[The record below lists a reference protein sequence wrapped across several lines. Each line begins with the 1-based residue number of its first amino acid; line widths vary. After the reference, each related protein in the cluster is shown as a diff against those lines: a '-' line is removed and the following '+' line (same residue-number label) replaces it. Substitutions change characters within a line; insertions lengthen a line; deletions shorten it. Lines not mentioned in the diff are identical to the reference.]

1 MHKEKLTYIMNDNIY
16 KSIDNITA
24 SSKEIIT
31 TSTNLISE
39 LSTLFESIEDDV
51 TLEIL
56 SDAAK
61 LNDYVSLFLNF
72 SKNELQE
79 IKEKSKLA
87 IEKAEKRKNKLVK
100 LKEENNE
107 LKEKIKEAEVEK
119 KQLILNIDNISSQL
133 FTMYQENLNI
143 EKKNNLEL
151 INKKNEKIIKE
162 KYLKQINNM
171 QKDIDVLKAQNKV
184 NEENFIKFKR
194 KSVLLEEKNKKL
206 NDELGSQT
214 MHYIK
219 KMKDQNELKIV
230 VNSLRLKNDELSK
243 KIKFYNSQVEKWKIK
258 CQKLEEQL
266 DEKLEKLEHIENNNM
281 NNNTI
286 KKKLDFNQ
294 TNNNFNKPSEKK
306 IFQLQKENDKENS
319 DSDDMANDFRYKT
332 FSNLNDLLGDDSDY
346 SNNKKENNKI
356 IYSKKKIQKNFKKFS
371 FDLDDIFQINLN
383 TYDNFF
389 C

>member
-107 LKEKIKEAEVEK
+107 LKEKINEAEVEK

-219 KMKDQNELKIV
+219 KMKDQNDLKIV

>member
-56 SDAAK
+56 SDAAQ

-219 KMKDQNELKIV
+219 KMKDQNDLKIV

-281 NNNTI
+281 NNNAI

>member
-133 FTMYQENLNI
+133 FTMYQEND
-143 EKKNNLEL
+143 
-151 INKKNEKIIKE
+151 
-162 KYLKQINNM
+162 YSFQ
-171 QKDIDVLKAQNKV
+171 
-184 NEENFIKFKR
+184 EENCSNEQFI
-194 KSVLLEEKNKKL
+194 
-206 NDELGSQT
+206 
-214 MHYIK
+214 
-219 KMKDQNELKIV
+219 
-230 VNSLRLKNDELSK
+230 
-243 KIKFYNSQVEKWKIK
+243 
-258 CQKLEEQL
+258 
-266 DEKLEKLEHIENNNM
+266 
-281 NNNTI
+281 
-286 KKKLDFNQ
+286 
-294 TNNNFNKPSEKK
+294 
-306 IFQLQKENDKENS
+306 
-319 DSDDMANDFRYKT
+319 
-332 FSNLNDLLGDDSDY
+332 
-346 SNNKKENNKI
+346 
-356 IYSKKKIQKNFKKFS
+356 
-371 FDLDDIFQINLN
+371 
-383 TYDNFF
+383 
-389 C
+389 

>member
-1 MHKEKLTYIMNDNIY
+1 MNDNIY

-56 SDAAK
+56 SDAAQ

-219 KMKDQNELKIV
+219 KMKDQNDLKIV

-266 DEKLEKLEHIENNNM
+266 DEK
-281 NNNTI
+281 
-286 KKKLDFNQ
+286 
-294 TNNNFNKPSEKK
+294 
-306 IFQLQKENDKENS
+306 
-319 DSDDMANDFRYKT
+319 
-332 FSNLNDLLGDDSDY
+332 
-346 SNNKKENNKI
+346 
-356 IYSKKKIQKNFKKFS
+356 
-371 FDLDDIFQINLN
+371 
-383 TYDNFF
+383 
-389 C
+389 

>member
-171 QKDIDVLKAQNKV
+171 KKDIDVLKAQNKV

-219 KMKDQNELKIV
+219 KMKDQNDLKIV

-281 NNNTI
+281 NNTI

>member
-56 SDAAK
+56 SDAAQ

-219 KMKDQNELKIV
+219 KMKDQNDLKIV

-281 NNNTI
+281 NNTI